1 MSIILVDYYF
11 YNNSSVS
18 TKQLSMRYSLRSVII
33 KLNLISLFFITSLNG
48 LLAQDKSTTKHPNF
62 IVILTD
68 DQGYG
73 DLSINGN
80 PTIKT
85 PNIDRLALEG
95 QKWTNFYVAANVC
108 TPSRAGLL
116 TGRLPI
122 RSGMQGTQKARVL
135 QTNSPG
141 GLPASELTIAELLK
155 QQGYHT
161 AAIGKWHLGSLPQY
175 LPLHNGFDYYFGL
188 PYSNDMAR
196 VDSIPYLKSITE
208 PKNEYFQ
215 VPLIRNNEVIEKPAV
230 QNTLTERYTQET
242 VKFIKD
248 NKQAPFFIYLAHSMP
263 HVPLFPNP
271 KFAGKSARGTY
282 GDIIE
287 EIDWSVGE
295 IVKALK
301 ENGVDN
307 NTYIVFLSDNGPWKL
322 FRELGGSTGPLYGAK
337 GNSYE
342 GGVRVPAVIWGKAVA
357 AKQVTEIGSSLDIL
371 PTFVKLAG
379 AKLPTDRVYD
389 GYDLSNV
396 LAGKENKSPRDEMYY
411 YHGDQLVAVRKGVY
425 KILFYSN
432 SEIAYPDELKK
443 LEKPLL
449 FNINVDITER
459 YNIADAHPDIVQ
471 SLITLAEKHNK
482 TIVAVEDQLSKN

>member
-1 MSIILVDYYF
+1 MKKKNIFTLSLIGIFQILVF
-11 YNNSSVS
+11 SISFAQ
-18 TKQLSMRYSLRSVII
+18 TKP
-33 KLNLISLFFITSLNG
+33 TG
-48 LLAQDKSTTKHPNF
+48 KHPNF

-85 PNIDRLALEG
+85 PNIDRMALEG
-95 QKWTNFYVAANVC
+95 QKWSNFYVAANVC

-122 RSGMQGTQKARVL
+122 RSGMQGTQKDRVL
-135 QTNSPG
+135 QTNAKG
-141 GLPASELTIAELLK
+141 GLPASELTIPELLK

-196 VDSIPYLKSITE
+196 VDSVPYLKSITE

-215 VPLIRNNEVIEKPAV
+215 VPLYRNDEIIEKPAI
-230 QNTLTERYTQET
+230 QNTLTERYTKEA
-242 VKFIKD
+242 VKFISDHK
-248 NKQAPFFIYLAHSMP
+248 KEPFFLYVAHSMP
-263 HVPLFPNP
+263 HVPLFPNA

-295 IVKALK
+295 ILNALRA
-301 ENGVDN
+301 NGIDN
-307 NTYIVFLSDNGPWKL
+307 NTYVIFLSDNGPWKL
-322 FRELGGSTGPLYGAK
+322 FRQLGGSSGPLYGAK
-337 GNSYE
+337 GYSYE
-342 GGVRVPAVIWGKAVA
+342 GGVRVPAVIWGKGNVT
-357 AKQVTEIGSSLDIL
+357 AKQVTEVGSSLDLL

-379 AKLPTDRVYD
+379 GTLPTDRVYD

-396 LAGKENKSPRDEMYY
+396 LSGKTNKSPRDENYY
-411 YHGDQLVAVRKGVY
+411 YHADILVGVRKGNY
-425 KILFYSN
+425 KLLLYSN
-432 SEIAYPDELKK
+432 SEVAYPDELKK
-443 LEKPLL
+443 LDKPVL
-449 FNINVDITER
+449 FNINEDITER
-459 YNIADAHPDIVQ
+459 YDIADKHPDVVQ
-471 SLITLAEKHNK
+471 QLLTLLEQHSK
-482 TIVAVEDQLSKN
+482 TIVRVEDQCSKN

>member
-1 MSIILVDYYF
+1 MNKRNIITIGLTSIIYMLG
-11 YNNSSVS
+11 
-18 TKQLSMRYSLRSVII
+18 LS
-33 KLNLISLFFITSLNG
+33 ISF
-48 LLAQDKSTTKHPNF
+48 AQNKPAGKHPNF

-85 PNIDRLALEG
+85 PNIDRMALEG

-122 RSGMQGTQKARVL
+122 RSGMQGTQKDRVL
-135 QTNSPG
+135 QTNAKG
-141 GLPASELTIAELLK
+141 GLPDSELTIAELLK

-161 AAIGKWHLGSLPQY
+161 AAIGKWHLGSQPQY

-215 VPLIRNNEVIEKPAV
+215 VPLYRNDEVIEKPV
-230 QNTLTERYTQET
+230 IQNTLTERYTQEA
-242 VKFIKD
+242 VKFITDHKKD
-248 NKQAPFFIYLAHSMP
+248 PFFLYLAHSMP
-263 HVPLFPNP
+263 HVPLFPNV

-295 IVKALK
+295 ILNTLRA
-301 ENGVDN
+301 NGLDN
-307 NTYIVFLSDNGPWKL
+307 NTYVIFLSDNGPWKL

-337 GNSYE
+337 GYSYE
-342 GGVRVPAVIWGKAVA
+342 GGVRVPAVIWGKGNVA
-357 AKQVTEIGSSLDIL
+357 AKQVTQIGSSLDLL
-371 PTFVKLAG
+371 PTFIKLAG
-379 AKLPTDRVYD
+379 AKLPADRVYD
-389 GYDLSNV
+389 GYDLGDV
-396 LAGKENKSPRDEMYY
+396 LSGKTDKSPRDEFYY
-411 YHGDQLVAVRKGVY
+411 YHADILVGVRKGAY
-425 KILFYSN
+425 KLLFYSN

-443 LEKPLL
+443 LDKPALYNL
-449 FNINVDITER
+449 NEDISER
-459 YNIADAHPDIVQ
+459 YDISAAHIALVQ
-471 SLITLAEKHNK
+471 QLSLLAEQHKK
-482 TIVAVEDQLSKN
+482 TIQPVEDQLSKK

>member
-1 MSIILVDYYF
+1 MKTKKVALIGLNIITWLIISATLIAQSK
-11 YNNSSVS
+11 SSA
-18 TKQLSMRYSLRSVII
+18 K
-33 KLNLISLFFITSLNG
+33 K
-48 LLAQDKSTTKHPNF
+48 PNF

-80 PTIKT
+80 PTIET
-85 PNIDRLALEG
+85 PNIDRMALEG

-122 RSGMQGTQKARVL
+122 RSGMQGTQKDRVL
-135 QTNSPG
+135 QTNAKG

-161 AAIGKWHLGSLPQY
+161 AAIGKWHLGSQPQY

-196 VDSIPYLKSITE
+196 VDSVPYLKSITE

-215 VPLIRNNEVIEKPAV
+215 VPLYRNDEVIEKPAV
-230 QNTLTERYTQET
+230 QNTLTERYTSEA
-242 VKFIKD
+242 VKFITEHK
-248 NKQAPFFIYLAHSMP
+248 KEPFFLYLAHSMP
-263 HVPLFPNP
+263 HVPLFPNA

-295 IVKALK
+295 ILNTLRKNEL
-301 ENGVDN
+301 DN
-307 NTYIVFLSDNGPWKL
+307 NTYVIFLSDNGPWKL
-322 FRELGGSTGPLYGAK
+322 FRELGGSSGALYGAK
-337 GNSYE
+337 GYSYE
-342 GGVRVPAVIWGKAVA
+342 GGVRVPAVIWGKGNVA

-371 PTFVKLAG
+371 PTFIKLAG
-379 AKLPTDRVYD
+379 AALPTDRVYD
-389 GYDLSNV
+389 GYDLGNV
-396 LAGKENKSPRDEMYY
+396 LSGKSTKSPRDENYY
-411 YHGDQLVAVRKGVY
+411 YHADILVGVRKGAY
-425 KILFYSN
+425 KLLFYSN

-443 LEKPLL
+443 LDKPVL
-449 FNINVDITER
+449 FNINEDIAER
-459 YNIADAHPDIVQ
+459 YDIAGKHPDIVQ
-471 SLITLAEKHNK
+471 QLLALAEQHSK
-482 TIVAVEDQLSKN
+482 TIVRVEDQCSKN

>member
-1 MSIILVDYYF
+1 MNKRNIITIGLTGIIYILGFSISF
-11 YNNSSVS
+11 
-18 TKQLSMRYSLRSVII
+18 
-33 KLNLISLFFITSLNG
+33 
-48 LLAQDKSTTKHPNF
+48 AQNKPAGKHPNF

-85 PNIDRLALEG
+85 PNIDRMALEG

-122 RSGMQGTQKARVL
+122 RSGMQGTQKDRVL
-135 QTNSPG
+135 QTNAKG

-161 AAIGKWHLGSLPQY
+161 AAIGKWHLGSQPQY

-196 VDSIPYLKSITE
+196 VDSVPYLKSITE

-215 VPLIRNNEVIEKPAV
+215 VPLYRNDEVIEKPAI
-230 QNTLTERYTQET
+230 QNTLTERYTKEA
-242 VKFIKD
+242 VKFITDHK
-248 NKQAPFFIYLAHSMP
+248 KESFFLYLAHSMP
-263 HVPLFPNP
+263 HVPLFPNA

-295 IVKALK
+295 VLNALRA
-301 ENGVDN
+301 NGIDN
-307 NTYIVFLSDNGPWKL
+307 NTYVIFLSDNGPWKL

-337 GNSYE
+337 GYSYE
-342 GGVRVPAVIWGKAVA
+342 GGVRVPAVIWGKGNVVA
-357 AKQVTEIGSSLDIL
+357 RQVTQIGSSLDLL
-371 PTFVKLAG
+371 PTFIKLAG
-379 AKLPTDRVYD
+379 GTLPTDRVYD
-389 GYDLSNV
+389 GYDLSDV
-396 LAGKENKSPRDEMYY
+396 LSGKTDKSPRDEFYY
-411 YHGDQLVAVRKGVY
+411 YHADILVGVRKGAY
-425 KILFYSN
+425 KLLLYSN
-432 SEIAYPDELKK
+432 TEIAYPDELKK
-443 LEKPLL
+443 LDKPAL
-449 FNINVDITER
+449 FNINEDIAER
-459 YNIADAHPDIVQ
+459 YDIAGKHPDIVQ
-471 SLITLAEKHNK
+471 QLLTLAEQHTK
-482 TIVAVEDQLSKN
+482 TIVRVEDQLSKN